1 MRRSS
6 NSPRQGRGLSGV
18 LAGVVIA
25 VASTASAQFDG
36 TVVPDGP
43 PAQPAP
49 AAAPAVE
56 QAPLDAPSGPMRIV
70 PGEPAEAAAPAHD
83 GALPPGGVYQRGLD
97 SLDASS
103 PGTLTEGNGGLPRA
117 MWDGSDRRTLVA
129 LLPRMPIGK
138 GAPAMRSLAERLL
151 LTEARIPEA
160 RTPDHN
166 PYDVLQARV
175 DRLATGGYTSEL
187 ADLFGRVPERIDN
200 SRLTRARV
208 DSLLLVGNTQ
218 AACDEALSANQRSDE
233 PVWLDVVGF
242 CKAVASDASGA
253 SLTADLLRDTGTED
267 PDYFT
272 LLSWLGLPEGERGE
286 KPALAND
293 KPLTPLKLAMLRM
306 SGSEVAAATLEAAAP
321 MVLVAVA
328 GDRELPGDIRLEAA
342 ERAALAGAIGAN
354 DLASAYAGATLH
366 APDLADP
373 ITAAASQPGARGNAL
388 LYRAAMDA
396 PDAATRLAVLQAIW
410 QRARAD
416 GTFPL
421 AARVNAQA
429 TKMLSAETPTET
441 PLEAVPEGSGPA
453 DLMPDELA
461 APAADAASP
470 SAPDMTQ
477 AAPDIIRALLL
488 AGELDAAREWYA
500 LIGSSAQS
508 DDAAAAA
515 RDAVWPYML
524 VADPDMPYSEEALEA
539 WATGEADGDRPRGGA
554 LIPAIVEA
562 LGHSVPQ
569 SHWIGLY
576 DSSEQANGPMPPL
589 PVWRGLVAAGEAG
602 RVGEAVLLSLV
613 VLGDGGPGKVGP
625 AVLADVIK
633 TLRKVTLEPDARA
646 LALEA
651 LIVAGL

>member
-1 MRRSS
+1 
-6 NSPRQGRGLSGV
+6 
-18 LAGVVIA
+18 
-25 VASTASAQFDG
+25 
-36 TVVPDGP
+36 
-43 PAQPAP
+43 
-49 AAAPAVE
+49 
-56 QAPLDAPSGPMRIV
+56 MRIV
-70 PGEPAEAAAPAHD
+70 PGEPADAAPTQD

-97 SLDASS
+97 SLDPSS
-103 PGTLTEGNGGLPRA
+103 PGTLTEGDGGLPRA

-138 GAPAMRSLAERLL
+138 GSPAMRSLAERLL

-187 ADLFGRVPERIDN
+187 ADLFGRVSERIDN

-208 DSLLLVGNTQ
+208 DSLLLVGNAQ
-218 AACDEALSANQRSDE
+218 AACDEAMSANQRSDE
-233 PVWLDVVGF
+233 TVWLDVVGF
-242 CKAVASDASGA
+242 CKAVAGDAPGA
-253 SLTADLLRDTGTED
+253 SLSADLLRDTGRDD
-267 PDYFT
+267 PDYFA

-293 KPLTPLKLAMLRM
+293 KPLTPLKLAMLKM
-306 SGSEVAAATLEAAAP
+306 SGSEVGAATLEAADP

-328 GDRELPGDIRLEAA
+328 GDNELPGDIRLEAA

-396 PDAATRLAVLQAIW
+396 PDAGTRLAVLQAIW
-410 QRARAD
+410 QRARAE
-416 GTFPL
+416 GTLPL
-421 AARVNAQA
+421 AARVNAEA
-429 TKMLSAETPTET
+429 TKKLSVET
-441 PLEAVPEGSGPA
+441 PLPTDIDGSAPA
-453 DLMPDELA
+453 DLLPDELA
-461 APAADAASP
+461 PPELETPMPA
-470 SAPDMTQ
+470 APDMTQ

-488 AGELDAAREWYA
+488 AGELEAAREWYA
-500 LIGSSAQS
+500 RIASSAPS
-508 DDAAAAA
+508 DDAASAA
-515 RDAVWPYML
+515 RDAVWPFML

-539 WATGEADGDRPRGGA
+539 WASRAADGDRPRGGA
-554 LIPAIVEA
+554 LLPAIVEA
-562 LGHSVPQ
+562 LGHPVPQ
-569 SHWIGLY
+569 TYWIGLY
-576 DSSEQANGPMPPL
+576 DSSEQANGSMPPL
-589 PVWRGLVAAGEAG
+589 PVWRGLVAAGDAG
-602 RVGEAVLLSLV
+602 RVGEAVLLCLV

-633 TLRKVTLEPDARA
+633 TLRKVKLERDARA

-651 LIVAGL
+651 LIATGL